1 MTYGDD
7 QFDVELLHEKDPAT
21 RRDIRV
27 EVYKLHHVK
36 TKKAPRFILLLY
48 LFFYVIVFYFRSVSF
63 SLVTFDVFA
72 LSCFISRVF

>member
-21 RRDIRV
+21 RRDFLV

-36 TKKAPRFILLLY
+36 KKSPKIYFIIIFIFLSDSFLL
-48 LFFYVIVFYFRSVSF
+48 
-63 SLVTFDVFA
+63 
-72 LSCFISRVF
+72 

>member
-21 RRDIRV
+21 RRDFLV

-36 TKKAPRFILLLY
+36 KKAPRFILLLY
-48 LFFYVIVFYFRSVSF
+48 LFFYLIVFYFRSVSF